1 MSLMSEIVNVEY
13 IYFVYELFVAS
24 SLHTEQHAYHSENLS
39 VHLNN

>member
-24 SLHTEQHAYHSENLS
+24 FLYIKQHAYHSENLFI
-39 VHLNN
+39 HLNN